1 MMKRILIVLLS
12 LIPARSVYAP
22 AQELGRSRLEVRV
35 DGTAAGIF
43 KDIQEG
49 IRKGDLNAYS
59 RYLAR
64 QVYLNLPGREGGYF
78 SENQASYILK
88 DYFKQKRALSFTF
101 STMSEQE
108 ATPFATGGGTFFRRG
123 NAEIFQV
130 YVALKKSDDRWM
142 IAQFSVF

>member
-1 MMKRILIVLLS
+1 MTRILMALLS
-12 LIPARSVYAP
+12 VILARPGYVP
-22 AQELGRSRLEVRV
+22 AQELTRSTLEVRV
-35 DGTAAGIF
+35 DGAAAGIF

-49 IRKGDLNAYS
+49 IRKGDPNAYS
-59 RYLAR
+59 RHFAR
-64 QVYLNLPGREGGYF
+64 QIYLNLPGREGGYF
-78 SENQASYILK
+78 SENQASFILK
-88 DYFKQKRALSFTF
+88 DYFKKKRALGFTF

-108 ATPFATGGGTFFRRG
+108 SAPFATGGGTFFQRG

>member
-1 MMKRILIVLLS
+1 MMTRVLIALLYLIL
-12 LIPARSVYAP
+12 ARSGYGP
-22 AQELGRSRLEVRV
+22 AQELGRSTLEVRV
-35 DGTAAGIF
+35 EGTALGIF

-49 IRKGDLNAYS
+49 IRKSDLNAYS
-59 RYLAR
+59 RHFAR

-88 DYFKQKRALSFTF
+88 DYFKQQRPLSFKF

-108 ATPFATGGGTFFRRG
+108 NTPYATGGGTFFHRG

-130 YVALKKSDDRWM
+130 YVALKKSDDRWT